1 MRCTLP
7 LSALA
12 LALAISVH
20 AAEPF
25 QASDIRIDG
34 LKRVS
39 SGSVFDALT
48 IQPGDRVTDAD
59 ISMATRAL
67 FETGFFDQVEVRAD
81 GDVLVIEVTE
91 RPAVSRIDIEGNQ
104 AIKTDDLLDS
114 LRRAG
119 IVEGDVLKRA
129 TLDQLE
135 QAIQRQYTS
144 RGRYDATVSS
154 EIIEQDRNR
163 VGLKISIYEG
173 SVATISR
180 IAIVG
185 NEAFDDDTLLDEMS
199 LTEPGVFTWFSGS
212 DNYET
217 EKLSADVEAIRSYYL
232 NRGYVNVE
240 VSKPQVELSEN
251 LEDVFITI
259 TVNEGREFRVGAV
272 NVGGDQPIDLSAAV
286 EEMTLQSGE
295 IFSRRLVNE
304 AVNTMSKKL
313 GDAGYARAQVRAVP
327 EINDETQTVDVTL
340 VVTPGPLVY
349 VRRVEFR
356 GNTDTSDVVLRREI
370 PQLEASVSSAGA
382 IEKGRINL
390 QRLGFFSLV
399 RVSTRPVP
407 DQADQV
413 DVVYEVKEQA
423 SGSLSASLGF
433 SQGQGVLVGAAVS
446 QKNFLGSG
454 NALSFSLQSSGSTK
468 EARFS
473 FTDPY
478 YTIDGVSR
486 GVDLYFKQTDFDED
500 ADIEYTT
507 DDTGI
512 GLSFGYPV
520 SDRSRIS
527 TNFLVQNVSLKTGTT
542 NIPSYIGDFLVA
554 EGFARDARD
563 ADFAEFKVGAAY
575 SYDTLNK
582 AFLPTDGE
590 RQRVSFDMSI
600 PGSDLEYYTVNYLG
614 ETYIP
619 LLDKED
625 VSLRLKARLG
635 YGDGFGD
642 SSGLPFLKNFF
653 AGGIRSVR
661 GYAYNS
667 LGADNTLYETS
678 TAGVF
683 ETAGGNVLLTGTA
696 ALQFPLPGVKETDQ
710 ARLSL
715 FTDAGQIYN
724 DNIEVDELRY
734 SAGLALAWMTPIGPL
749 SFTYAAALNSESR
762 DETEG
767 FQFSIGSTF

>member
-59 ISMATRAL
+59 ISLATRAL

-240 VSKPQVELSEN
+240 VSEPQVELSEN

-259 TVNEGREFRVGAV
+259 TVNEGQEFRVGRV

-370 PQLEASVSSAGA
+370 PQLEASVSSAAA

-399 RVSTRPVP
+399 RASTRPVP
-407 DQADQV
+407 DQPDQV

-423 SGSLSASLGF
+423 SGSLSASVGF
-433 SQGQGVLVGAAVS
+433 SQGEGVLLGAAVS

-454 NALSFSLQSSGSTK
+454 NALSFSLQSSSSTK

-486 GVDLYFKQTDFDED
+486 GVDLYFAQTDFDSTGT
-500 ADIEYTT
+500 ADYST
-507 DDTGI
+507 DETGL
-512 GLSFGYPV
+512 GLTFGYPV
-520 SDRSRIS
+520 SDESRIS
-527 TNFLVQNVSLKTGTT
+527 TSFAVQNT
-542 NIPSYIGDFLVA
+542 NLDAKASGSRASYIDTFFTS
-554 EGFARDARD
+554 EGLSSSATT
-563 ADFAEFKVGAAY
+563 ADFVEYKVGAAY
-575 SYDTLNK
+575 SFDTLNK
-582 AFLPTDGE
+582 AFLPTDGT
-590 RQRVSFDMSI
+590 RHRLSFDLSI
-600 PGSDLEYYTVNYLG
+600 PGSDLEYYTASYLG

-619 LLDKED
+619 VLEQED
-625 VSLRLKARLG
+625 VSLKFKTRLG
-635 YGDGFGD
+635 YGDGVGD
-642 SSGLPFLKNFF
+642 SQGLPFLKNFF
-653 AGGIRSVR
+653 AGGIRTVR
-661 GYAYNS
+661 GYTYNS
-667 LGADNTLYETS
+667 LGPTDSNGEQI
-678 TAGVF
+678 
-683 ETAGGNVLLTGTA
+683 GGNVLITGTA
-696 ALQFPLPGVKETDQ
+696 ALQFPMPGVKETDQ

-715 FTDAGQIYN
+715 FGDAGQVYA
-724 DNIEVDELRY
+724 DNAELGDLRY

-749 SFTYAAALNSESR
+749 SFTYASALNSKST

>member
-12 LALAISVH
+12 LALAISAH

-59 ISMATRAL
+59 ISLATRAL

-104 AIKTDDLLDS
+104 AIKTEDLLDS

-163 VGLKISIYEG
+163 VGLKISIFEG

-185 NEAFDDDTLLDEMS
+185 NEAFDDDTLLGEMS
-199 LTEPGVFTWFSGS
+199 LTEAGLFTWFSGS
-212 DNYET
+212 NNYET
-217 EKLSADVEAIRSYYL
+217 EKLNADVEAIRSYYL

-240 VSKPQVELSEN
+240 VSEPQVELSEN

-259 TVNEGREFRVGAV
+259 SVDEGKEFRVGSV
-272 NVGGDQPIDLSAAV
+272 NVGGDQPIDLSSAV
-286 EEMTLQSGE
+286 EEMTLQTGE

-304 AVNTMSKKL
+304 AVSTMSKKL

-327 EINDETQTVDVTL
+327 EINDEAQTVDVTL

-370 PQLEASVSSAGA
+370 PQLEASVSSAAA
-382 IEKGRINL
+382 IEKGKINL

-423 SGSLSASLGF
+423 SGSLSASVGF
-433 SQGQGVLVGAAVS
+433 SQGEGVLLGAAVS

-454 NALSFSLQSSGSTK
+454 NALSFSLQSSSSTK

-486 GVDLYFKQTDFDED
+486 GIDLYLKQTDFDEEGT
-500 ADIEYTT
+500 ADYTT
-507 DDTGI
+507 DDTGL
-512 GLSFGYPV
+512 GLTFGYPI
-520 SDRSRIS
+520 SDESRVS
-527 TNFLVQNVSLKTGTT
+527 TNFAIQNVNLKTAATV
-542 NIPSYIGDFLVA
+542 PSYIGDFLVS
-554 EGFARDARD
+554 EGLTRTARD
-563 ADFAEFKVGAAY
+563 ADFVEYKVGAAY

-582 AFLPTDGE
+582 AFLPTAGT
-590 RQRVSFDMSI
+590 RHRVSFDLSI
-600 PGSDLEYYTVNYLG
+600 PGSDLEYYTTSYLG
-614 ETYIP
+614 ETFIP
-619 LLDKED
+619 VLDKED
-625 VSLRLKARLG
+625 VSLKFKTRLG
-635 YGDGFGD
+635 YGEGFGD

-661 GYAYNS
+661 GYTYNS
-667 LGADNTLYETS
+667 LGPVDTNGEQI
-678 TAGVF
+678 
-683 ETAGGNVLLTGTA
+683 GGNVLITGTA
-696 ALQFPLPGVKETDQ
+696 ALQFPMPGVKETDQ

-715 FTDAGQIYN
+715 FTDAGQVYA
-724 DNIEVDELRY
+724 DNVELGDLRY

-749 SFTYAAALNSESR
+749 SFTYASALNSEST

>member
-12 LALAISVH
+12 LAIAISVH

-59 ISMATRAL
+59 IAMATRAL

-240 VSKPQVELSEN
+240 VSEPQVELSEN

-259 TVNEGREFRVGAV
+259 TVNEGQEFRVGAV

-286 EEMTLQSGE
+286 EEMTLQTGE

-304 AVNTMSKKL
+304 AVNTMSEKL

-356 GNTDTSDVVLRREI
+356 GNADTSDVVLRREI
-370 PQLEASVSSAGA
+370 PQLEASVSSAAA

-399 RVSTRPVP
+399 RASTRPVP
-407 DQADQV
+407 DQPDQV

-423 SGSLSASLGF
+423 SGSLSASVGF
-433 SQGQGVLVGAAVS
+433 SQGEGVLLGAAVS

-454 NALSFSLQSSGSTK
+454 NALSFSLQSSSSTK
-468 EARFS
+468 QARFS
-473 FTDPY
+473 FSDPY

-486 GVDLYFKQTDFDED
+486 GVDLYFAQTDFD
-500 ADIEYTT
+500 
-507 DDTGI
+507 DTGTADYSTDET
-512 GLSFGYPV
+512 GLGLTFGYPV
-520 SDRSRIS
+520 SNESRIS
-527 TNFLVQNVSLKTGTT
+527 TSFAVQNT
-542 NIPSYIGDFLVA
+542 NLDAKASGSRASYIDTFFTS
-554 EGFARDARD
+554 EGLNSSATA
-563 ADFAEFKVGAAY
+563 ADFVEYKVGAAY
-575 SYDTLNK
+575 SFDTLNK
-582 AFLPTDGE
+582 AFLPTDGT
-590 RQRVSFDMSI
+590 RHRLSFDLSI
-600 PGSDLEYYTVNYLG
+600 PGSDLEYYTASYLG

-619 LLDKED
+619 VLEQED
-625 VSLRLKARLG
+625 VSLKFKTRLG
-635 YGDGFGD
+635 YGDGVGD
-642 SSGLPFLKNFF
+642 SQGLPFLKNFF
-653 AGGIRSVR
+653 AGGIRTVR
-661 GYAYNS
+661 GYPYNS
-667 LGADNTLYETS
+667 LGPTDSNGEQI
-678 TAGVF
+678 
-683 ETAGGNVLLTGTA
+683 GGNVLITGTA
-696 ALQFPLPGVKETDQ
+696 ALQFPMPGIKETDQ

-715 FTDAGQIYN
+715 FGDAGQVYA
-724 DNIEVDELRY
+724 DNAELGDLRY

-749 SFTYAAALNSESR
+749 SFTYASALNSKST

>member
-7 LSALA
+7 LSAIA
-12 LALAISVH
+12 LALAISAQ

-59 ISMATRAL
+59 ISLATRAL

-104 AIKTDDLLDS
+104 AIKTEDLLDS

-163 VGLKISIYEG
+163 VGLKISIFEG

-185 NEAFDDDTLLDEMS
+185 NEAFDDDTLLGEMS
-199 LTEPGVFTWFSGS
+199 LTEAGLFTWFSGS
-212 DNYET
+212 NNYET
-217 EKLSADVEAIRSYYL
+217 EKLNADVEAIRSYYL

-240 VSKPQVELSEN
+240 VSEPQVELSEN

-259 TVNEGREFRVGAV
+259 TVNEGKEFRVGSV
-272 NVGGDQPIDLSAAV
+272 NVGGDQPIDLSSAV
-286 EEMTLQSGE
+286 EEMTLQTGE

-304 AVNTMSKKL
+304 AVSTMSKKL

-370 PQLEASVSSAGA
+370 PQLEASVSSAAA
-382 IEKGRINL
+382 IEKGKINL

-407 DQADQV
+407 DQPDQV

-423 SGSLSASLGF
+423 SGSLSASVGF
-433 SQGQGVLVGAAVS
+433 SQGEGVLLGAAVS

-454 NALSFSLQSSGSTK
+454 NALSFSLQSSSSTK

-486 GVDLYFKQTDFDED
+486 GIDLYLKQTDFDEEGT
-500 ADIEYTT
+500 ADYTT

-512 GLSFGYPV
+512 GLSFGYPI
-520 SDRSRIS
+520 SDESRVS
-527 TNFLVQNVSLKTGTT
+527 TNFAIQNVNLKTAASV
-542 NIPSYIGDFLVA
+542 PDYIGDFLVS
-554 EGFARDARD
+554 EGLSRTARD
-563 ADFAEFKVGAAY
+563 ADFVEYKVGAAY

-582 AFLPTDGE
+582 AFLPTAGT
-590 RQRVSFDMSI
+590 RHRLSFDLSI
-600 PGSDLEYYTVNYLG
+600 PGSDLEYYTASYLG

-619 LLDKED
+619 VLQKED
-625 VSLRLKARLG
+625 VSLKFKTRLG

-642 SSGLPFLKNFF
+642 SEGLPFLKNFF

-661 GYAYNS
+661 GYTYNS
-667 LGADNTLYETS
+667 LGPLDANGEQI
-678 TAGVF
+678 
-683 ETAGGNVLLTGTA
+683 GGNVLITGTA
-696 ALQFPLPGVKETDQ
+696 ALQFPMPGV
-710 ARLSL
+710 
-715 FTDAGQIYN
+715 
-724 DNIEVDELRY
+724 
-734 SAGLALAWMTPIGPL
+734 
-749 SFTYAAALNSESR
+749 
-762 DETEG
+762 
-767 FQFSIGSTF
+767 

>member
-12 LALAISVH
+12 LAIAISVH

-240 VSKPQVELSEN
+240 VSEPQVELSEN
-251 LEDVFITI
+251 LEVVFITI
-259 TVNEGREFRVGAV
+259 TVNEGKEFRVGAV

-286 EEMTLQSGE
+286 EEMTLQTDE

-356 GNTDTSDVVLRREI
+356 GNADTSDVVLRREI
-370 PQLEASVSSAGA
+370 PQLEASVSSAAA

-399 RVSTRPVP
+399 RASTRPVP
-407 DQADQV
+407 DQPDQV

-423 SGSLSASLGF
+423 SGSLSASVGF
-433 SQGQGVLVGAAVS
+433 SQGEGVLLGAAVS

-454 NALSFSLQSSGSTK
+454 NALSFSLQSSSSTK
-468 EARFS
+468 QARFS

-486 GVDLYFKQTDFDED
+486 GVDLYFAQTDFD
-500 ADIEYTT
+500 
-507 DDTGI
+507 DTGTADYSTDET
-512 GLSFGYPV
+512 GLGLTFGYPV
-520 SDRSRIS
+520 SNESRIS
-527 TNFLVQNVSLKTGTT
+527 TSFAVQNT
-542 NIPSYIGDFLVA
+542 NLDAKASGSRASYIDTFFTS
-554 EGFARDARD
+554 EGLNSSATA
-563 ADFAEFKVGAAY
+563 ADFVEYKVGAAY
-575 SYDTLNK
+575 SFDTLNK
-582 AFLPTDGE
+582 AFLPTDGT
-590 RQRVSFDMSI
+590 RHRLSFDLSI
-600 PGSDLEYYTVNYLG
+600 PGSDLEYYTASYLG

-619 LLDKED
+619 VLEQED
-625 VSLRLKARLG
+625 VSLKFKTRLG
-635 YGDGFGD
+635 YGDGVGD
-642 SSGLPFLKNFF
+642 SQGLPFLKNFF
-653 AGGIRSVR
+653 AGGIRTVR
-661 GYAYNS
+661 GYTYNS
-667 LGADNTLYETS
+667 LGPTDSNGEQI
-678 TAGVF
+678 
-683 ETAGGNVLLTGTA
+683 GGNVLITGTA
-696 ALQFPLPGVKETDQ
+696 ALQFPMPGIKETDQ

-715 FTDAGQIYN
+715 FGDAGQVYA
-724 DNIEVDELRY
+724 DNAELGDLRY

-749 SFTYAAALNSESR
+749 SFTYASALNSKST

>member
-12 LALAISVH
+12 LAIAISVH

-180 IAIVG
+180 ISIVG

-240 VSKPQVELSEN
+240 VSEPQVELSEN
-251 LEDVFITI
+251 LEVVFITI
-259 TVNEGREFRVGAV
+259 TVNEGKEFRVGAV

-286 EEMTLQSGE
+286 EEMTLQTDE

-356 GNTDTSDVVLRREI
+356 GNADTSDVVLRREI
-370 PQLEASVSSAGA
+370 PQLEASVSSAAA

-399 RVSTRPVP
+399 RASTRPVP
-407 DQADQV
+407 DQPDQV

-423 SGSLSASLGF
+423 SGSLSASVGF
-433 SQGQGVLVGAAVS
+433 SQGEGVLLGAAVS

-454 NALSFSLQSSGSTK
+454 NALSFSLQSSSSTK
-468 EARFS
+468 QARFS

-486 GVDLYFKQTDFDED
+486 GVDLYFAQTDFD
-500 ADIEYTT
+500 
-507 DDTGI
+507 DTGTADYSTDET
-512 GLSFGYPV
+512 GLGLTFGYPV
-520 SDRSRIS
+520 SNESRIS
-527 TNFLVQNVSLKTGTT
+527 TSFAVQNT
-542 NIPSYIGDFLVA
+542 NLDAKASGSRASYIDTFFTS
-554 EGFARDARD
+554 EGLNSSATA
-563 ADFAEFKVGAAY
+563 ADFVEYKVGAAY
-575 SYDTLNK
+575 SFDTLNK
-582 AFLPTDGE
+582 AFLPTDGT
-590 RQRVSFDMSI
+590 RHRLSFDLSI
-600 PGSDLEYYTVNYLG
+600 PGSDLEYYTASYLG

-619 LLDKED
+619 VLEQED
-625 VSLRLKARLG
+625 VSLKFKTRLG
-635 YGDGFGD
+635 YGDGVGD
-642 SSGLPFLKNFF
+642 SQGLPFLKNFF
-653 AGGIRSVR
+653 AGGIRTVR
-661 GYAYNS
+661 GYTYNS
-667 LGADNTLYETS
+667 LGPTDSNGEQI
-678 TAGVF
+678 
-683 ETAGGNVLLTGTA
+683 GGNVLITGTA
-696 ALQFPLPGVKETDQ
+696 ALQFPMPGIKETDQ

-715 FTDAGQIYN
+715 FGDAGQVYA
-724 DNIEVDELRY
+724 DNAELGDLRY

-749 SFTYAAALNSESR
+749 SFTYASALNSKST

>member
-12 LALAISVH
+12 LAFAISAH
-20 AAEPF
+20 AVDPF
-25 QASDIRIDG
+25 EASDIRIDG

-59 ISMATRAL
+59 ISLATRAL
-67 FETGFFDQVEVRAD
+67 FETGFFDQVEVRAE

-104 AIKTDDLLDS
+104 AIKSKDLLDS

-135 QAIQRQYTS
+135 QAIQKQYTS
-144 RGRYDATVSS
+144 RGRYDATVNS

-163 VGLKISIYEG
+163 VGLKISIFEG

-185 NEAFDDDTLLDEMS
+185 NKAFNDDILLDEMS
-199 LTEPGVFTWFSGS
+199 LTEAGLFTWLSGS
-212 DNYET
+212 NNYET
-217 EKLSADVEAIRSYYL
+217 EKLNADVEAIRSYYL
-232 NRGYVNVE
+232 NRGYVNVD
-240 VSKPQVELSEN
+240 VSEPQVELSEN

-259 TVNEGREFRVGAV
+259 TVNEGSEFRVGSV
-272 NVGGDQPIDLSAAV
+272 NVGGDQPIDLSSAI
-286 EEMTLQSGE
+286 EEMTLQTGE
-295 IFSRRLVNE
+295 IFSRRLVND
-304 AVNTMSKKL
+304 AVSTMSEKL

-327 EINDETQTVDVTL
+327 EINNESQTVDVTL

-356 GNTDTSDVVLRREI
+356 GNTNTSDVVLRREI
-370 PQLEASVSSAGA
+370 PQLEASVSSAAA

-399 RVSTRPVP
+399 RALTRPVP
-407 DQADQV
+407 DQPDQV

-423 SGSLSASLGF
+423 SGSVSASVGF
-433 SQGQGVLVGAAVS
+433 SQGEGVLLGAAIR

-454 NALSFSLQSSGSTK
+454 NALSFSLQSSSSTK

-473 FTDPY
+473 YTDPY

-486 GVDLYFKQTDFDED
+486 GVDLFFAKTDFD
-500 ADIEYTT
+500 
-507 DDTGI
+507 DTGTADYSTDET
-512 GLSFGYPV
+512 GLGLTFGYPI
-520 SDRSRIS
+520 SDEARVS
-527 TNFLVQNVSLKTGTT
+527 TNFAVQNT
-542 NIPSYIGDFLVA
+542 NLDAKASGSRASYINTFFTG
-554 EGFARDARD
+554 EGYSSSATS
-563 ADFAEFKVGAAY
+563 ADFVEYKAGAAY
-575 SYDTLNK
+575 SYNTLNK
-582 AFLPTDGE
+582 AFLPTAGT
-590 RQRVSFDMSI
+590 RHRLSFDLSV
-600 PGSDLEYYTVNYLG
+600 PGSDLEYYTASYLG
-614 ETYIP
+614 EAYIP
-619 LLDKED
+619 VLDQED
-625 VSLRLKARLG
+625 ISLKFKTRVG

-642 SSGLPFLKNFF
+642 TDGLPFLKNFF
-653 AGGIRSVR
+653 AGGIRTVR
-661 GYAYNS
+661 GYKYNS
-667 LGADNTLYETS
+667 LGPLDNKGEQ
-678 TAGVF
+678 V
-683 ETAGGNVLLTGTA
+683 GGNVLLTGTA
-696 ALQFPLPGVKETDQ
+696 ALQFPMPGVKETDQ

-715 FTDAGQIYN
+715 FGDAGQVYA
-724 DNIEVDELRY
+724 DSAKLEDLRY
-734 SAGLALAWMTPIGPL
+734 SAGVAIAWMTPIGPL
-749 SFTYAAALNSESR
+749 SFTYASALNSESG

-767 FQFSIGSTF
+767 FQFSIGSAF

>member
-7 LSALA
+7 LSAIA
-12 LALAISVH
+12 LALAISAQ

-59 ISMATRAL
+59 ISLATRAL

-104 AIKTDDLLDS
+104 AIKTEDLLDS

-163 VGLKISIYEG
+163 VGLKISIFEG

-185 NEAFDDDTLLDEMS
+185 NEAFDDDTLLGEMS
-199 LTEPGVFTWFSGS
+199 LTEAGLFTWFSGS
-212 DNYET
+212 NNYET
-217 EKLSADVEAIRSYYL
+217 EKLNADVEAIRSYYL

-240 VSKPQVELSEN
+240 VSEPQVELSEN

-259 TVNEGREFRVGAV
+259 TVNEGKEFRVGSV
-272 NVGGDQPIDLSAAV
+272 NVGGDQPIDLSSAV
-286 EEMTLQSGE
+286 EEMTLQTGE

-304 AVNTMSKKL
+304 AVSTMSKKL

-327 EINDETQTVDVTL
+327 EINDEKQTVDVTL

-370 PQLEASVSSAGA
+370 PQLEASVSSAAA
-382 IEKGRINL
+382 IEKGKINL

-407 DQADQV
+407 DQPDQV

-423 SGSLSASLGF
+423 SGSLSASVGF
-433 SQGQGVLVGAAVS
+433 SQGEGVLLGAAVS

-454 NALSFSLQSSGSTK
+454 NALSFSLQSSSSTK

-486 GVDLYFKQTDFDED
+486 GIDLYLKQTDFDEEGT
-500 ADIEYTT
+500 ADYTT

-512 GLSFGYPV
+512 GLSFGYPI
-520 SDRSRIS
+520 SDESRVS
-527 TNFLVQNVSLKTGTT
+527 TNFAIQNVNLKTAASV
-542 NIPSYIGDFLVA
+542 PSYIGDFLVS
-554 EGFARDARD
+554 EGLSRTARD
-563 ADFAEFKVGAAY
+563 ADFVEYKVGAAY
-575 SYDTLNK
+575 SFDTLNK
-582 AFLPTDGE
+582 AFLPTAGT
-590 RQRVSFDMSI
+590 RHRVSFDLSI
-600 PGSDLEYYTVNYLG
+600 PGSDLEYYTASYLG
-614 ETYIP
+614 ETYVP
-619 LLDKED
+619 VLDAED
-625 VSLRLKARLG
+625 VSLKFKTRLG

-642 SSGLPFLKNFF
+642 SEGLPFLKNFF

-661 GYAYNS
+661 GYTYNS
-667 LGADNTLYETS
+667 LGPQANGEQI
-678 TAGVF
+678 
-683 ETAGGNVLLTGTA
+683 GGNVLITGTA
-696 ALQFPLPGVKETDQ
+696 ALQFPMPGVKETDQ

-715 FTDAGQIYN
+715 FTDAGQVYA
-724 DNIEVDELRY
+724 DNAELGDLRY

-749 SFTYAAALNSESR
+749 SFTYAAALNSEST

>member
-12 LALAISVH
+12 LALAISAH

-59 ISMATRAL
+59 ISLATRAL

-104 AIKTDDLLDS
+104 AIKTEDLLDS

-163 VGLKISIYEG
+163 VGLKISIFEG

-185 NEAFDDDTLLDEMS
+185 NEAFDDDTLLGEMS
-199 LTEPGVFTWFSGS
+199 LTEAGLFTWFSGS
-212 DNYET
+212 NNYET
-217 EKLSADVEAIRSYYL
+217 EKLNADVEAIRSYYL

-240 VSKPQVELSEN
+240 VSEPQVELSEN

-259 TVNEGREFRVGAV
+259 SVDEGKEFRVGSV
-272 NVGGDQPIDLSAAV
+272 NVGGDQPIDLSSAV
-286 EEMTLQSGE
+286 EEMTLQTGE

-304 AVNTMSKKL
+304 AVSTMSKKL

-327 EINDETQTVDVTL
+327 EINDEAQTVDVTL

-370 PQLEASVSSAGA
+370 PQLEASVSSAAA
-382 IEKGRINL
+382 IEKGKINL

-423 SGSLSASLGF
+423 SGSLSASVGF
-433 SQGQGVLVGAAVS
+433 SQGEGVLLGAAVS

-454 NALSFSLQSSGSTK
+454 NALSFSLQSSSSTK

-486 GVDLYFKQTDFDED
+486 GIDLYLKQTDFDEEGT
-500 ADIEYTT
+500 ADYTT

-512 GLSFGYPV
+512 GLTFGYPI
-520 SDRSRIS
+520 SDESRVS
-527 TNFLVQNVSLKTGTT
+527 TNFAIQNVNLKTAATV
-542 NIPSYIGDFLVA
+542 PSYIGDFLVS
-554 EGFARDARD
+554 EGFARTARD
-563 ADFAEFKVGAAY
+563 ADFVEYKVGAAY

-582 AFLPTDGE
+582 AFLPTAGT
-590 RQRVSFDMSI
+590 RHRVSFDLSI
-600 PGSDLEYYTVNYLG
+600 PGSDLEYYTTSYLG

-619 LLDKED
+619 VLDKED
-625 VSLRLKARLG
+625 VSLKFKTRLG
-635 YGDGFGD
+635 YGEGFGD

-661 GYAYNS
+661 GYTYNS
-667 LGADNTLYETS
+667 LGPVDTNGEQI
-678 TAGVF
+678 
-683 ETAGGNVLLTGTA
+683 GGNVLITGTA
-696 ALQFPLPGVKETDQ
+696 ALQFPMPGVKETDQ

-715 FTDAGQIYN
+715 FTDAGQVYA
-724 DNIEVDELRY
+724 DNVELGDLRY

-749 SFTYAAALNSESR
+749 SFTYAYALNAETR

>member
-7 LSALA
+7 LSAIA
-12 LALAISVH
+12 LALAISAQ

-59 ISMATRAL
+59 ISLATRAL

-104 AIKTDDLLDS
+104 AIKTEDLLDS

-163 VGLKISIYEG
+163 VGLKISIFEG

-185 NEAFDDDTLLDEMS
+185 NEAFDDDTLLGEMS
-199 LTEPGVFTWFSGS
+199 LTEAGLFTWFSGS
-212 DNYET
+212 NNYET
-217 EKLSADVEAIRSYYL
+217 EKLNADVEAIRSYYL

-240 VSKPQVELSEN
+240 VSEPQVELSEN

-259 TVNEGREFRVGAV
+259 TVNEGKEFRVGSV
-272 NVGGDQPIDLSAAV
+272 NVGGDQPIDLSSAV
-286 EEMTLQSGE
+286 EEMTLQTGE

-304 AVNTMSKKL
+304 AVSTMSKKL

-327 EINDETQTVDVTL
+327 EINDEKQTVDVTL

-370 PQLEASVSSAGA
+370 PQLEASVSSAAA
-382 IEKGRINL
+382 IEKGKINL

-407 DQADQV
+407 DQPDQV

-423 SGSLSASLGF
+423 SGSLSASVGF
-433 SQGQGVLVGAAVS
+433 SQGEGVLLGAAVS

-454 NALSFSLQSSGSTK
+454 NALSFSLQSSSSTK

-486 GVDLYFKQTDFDED
+486 GINLYLKQTDFDEEGT
-500 ADIEYTT
+500 ADYTT

-512 GLSFGYPV
+512 GLSFGYPI
-520 SDRSRIS
+520 SDESRVS
-527 TNFLVQNVSLKTGTT
+527 TNFAIQNVNLKTAASV
-542 NIPSYIGDFLVA
+542 PSYIGDFLTS
-554 EGFARDARD
+554 EGISSSSRE
-563 ADFAEFKVGAAY
+563 ADFVEYKVGAAY

-582 AFLPTDGE
+582 AFLPTAGT
-590 RQRVSFDMSI
+590 RHRVSFDLSI
-600 PGSDLEYYTVNYLG
+600 PGSDLEYYTASYLG
-614 ETYIP
+614 ETYVP
-619 LLDKED
+619 VLDAED
-625 VSLRLKARLG
+625 VSLKFKTRLG

-642 SSGLPFLKNFF
+642 SAGLPFLKNFF

-661 GYAYNS
+661 GYTYNS
-667 LGADNTLYETS
+667 LGPVDANGEQI
-678 TAGVF
+678 
-683 ETAGGNVLLTGTA
+683 GGNVLITGTA
-696 ALQFPLPGVKETDQ
+696 ALQFPMPGVKETDQ

-715 FTDAGQIYN
+715 FTDAGQVYA
-724 DNIEVDELRY
+724 DNAELGDLRY

-749 SFTYAAALNSESR
+749 SFTYAAALNSEST

>member
-12 LALAISVH
+12 LAFAMSAH
-20 AAEPF
+20 AVDPF
-25 QASDIRIDG
+25 EASDIRIDG

-59 ISMATRAL
+59 ISLATRAL
-67 FETGFFDQVEVRAD
+67 FETGFFDQVEVRAE

-104 AIKTDDLLDS
+104 AIKSKDLLDS

-135 QAIQRQYTS
+135 QAIQKQYTS
-144 RGRYDATVSS
+144 RGRYDATVNS

-163 VGLKISIYEG
+163 VGLKISIFEG

-185 NEAFDDDTLLDEMS
+185 NKAFNDDILLDEMS
-199 LTEPGVFTWFSGS
+199 LTEAGLFTWLSGS
-212 DNYET
+212 NNYET
-217 EKLSADVEAIRSYYL
+217 EKLNADVEAIRSYYL
-232 NRGYVNVE
+232 NRGYVNVD
-240 VSKPQVELSEN
+240 VSEPQVELSEN

-259 TVNEGREFRVGAV
+259 TVNEGSEFRVGSV
-272 NVGGDQPIDLSAAV
+272 NVGGDQPIDLSSAV
-286 EEMTLQSGE
+286 EEMTLQTGE
-295 IFSRRLVNE
+295 IFSRRLVND
-304 AVNTMSKKL
+304 AVSTMSEKL

-327 EINDETQTVDVTL
+327 EINNESQTVDVTL

-356 GNTDTSDVVLRREI
+356 GNTNTSDVVLRREI
-370 PQLEASVSSAGA
+370 PQLEASVSSAAA

-399 RVSTRPVP
+399 RALTRPVP
-407 DQADQV
+407 DQPDQV

-423 SGSLSASLGF
+423 SGSVSASVGF
-433 SQGQGVLVGAAVS
+433 SQGEGVLLGAAIR

-454 NALSFSLQSSGSTK
+454 NALSFSLQSSSSTK

-473 FTDPY
+473 YTDPY

-486 GVDLYFKQTDFDED
+486 GVDLFFAKTDFD
-500 ADIEYTT
+500 
-507 DDTGI
+507 DTGTADYSTDET
-512 GLSFGYPV
+512 GLGLTFGYPI
-520 SDRSRIS
+520 SDEARVS
-527 TNFLVQNVSLKTGTT
+527 TNFAVQNT
-542 NIPSYIGDFLVA
+542 NLDAKASGSRASYINTFFTG
-554 EGFARDARD
+554 EGYSSSATS
-563 ADFAEFKVGAAY
+563 ADFVEYKAGAAY
-575 SYDTLNK
+575 SYNTLNK
-582 AFLPTDGE
+582 AFLPTAGT
-590 RQRVSFDMSI
+590 RHRLSFDLSV
-600 PGSDLEYYTVNYLG
+600 PGSDLEYYTASYLG
-614 ETYIP
+614 EAYIP
-619 LLDKED
+619 VLDQED
-625 VSLRLKARLG
+625 ISLKFKTRVG

-642 SSGLPFLKNFF
+642 TDGLPFLKNFF
-653 AGGIRSVR
+653 AGGIRTVR
-661 GYAYNS
+661 GYKYNS
-667 LGADNTLYETS
+667 LGPLDNKGEQ
-678 TAGVF
+678 V
-683 ETAGGNVLLTGTA
+683 GGNVLLTGTA
-696 ALQFPLPGVKETDQ
+696 ALQFPMPGVKETDQ

-715 FTDAGQIYN
+715 FGDAGQVYA
-724 DNIEVDELRY
+724 DSAKLEDLRY
-734 SAGLALAWMTPIGPL
+734 SAGVAIAWMTPIGPL
-749 SFTYAAALNSESR
+749 SFTYASALNSESG

-767 FQFSIGSTF
+767 FQFSIGSAF

>member
-7 LSALA
+7 LSAIA
-12 LALAISVH
+12 LALAISAQ

-59 ISMATRAL
+59 ISLATRAL

-104 AIKTDDLLDS
+104 AIKTEDLLDS

-163 VGLKISIYEG
+163 VGLKISIFEG

-185 NEAFDDDTLLDEMS
+185 NEAFDDDTLLGEMS
-199 LTEPGVFTWFSGS
+199 LTEAGLFTWFSGS
-212 DNYET
+212 NNYET
-217 EKLSADVEAIRSYYL
+217 EKLNADVEAIRSYYL

-240 VSKPQVELSEN
+240 VSEPQVELSEN

-259 TVNEGREFRVGAV
+259 TVNEGKEFRVGSV
-272 NVGGDQPIDLSAAV
+272 NVGGDQPIDLSSAV
-286 EEMTLQSGE
+286 EEMTLQTGE

-304 AVNTMSKKL
+304 AVSTMSKKL

-327 EINDETQTVDVTL
+327 EINDEKQTVDVTL

-370 PQLEASVSSAGA
+370 PQLEASVSSAAA
-382 IEKGRINL
+382 IEKGKINL

-407 DQADQV
+407 DQPDQV

-423 SGSLSASLGF
+423 SGSLSASVGF
-433 SQGQGVLVGAAVS
+433 SQGEGVLLGAAVS

-454 NALSFSLQSSGSTK
+454 NALSFSLQSSSSTK

-486 GVDLYFKQTDFDED
+486 GIDLYLKQTDFDEEGT
-500 ADIEYTT
+500 ADYTT

-512 GLSFGYPV
+512 GLSFGYPI
-520 SDRSRIS
+520 SDESRVS
-527 TNFLVQNVSLKTGTT
+527 TNFAIQNVNLKTAASV
-542 NIPSYIGDFLVA
+542 PSYIGDFLTS
-554 EGFARDARD
+554 EGISSSSRE
-563 ADFAEFKVGAAY
+563 ADFVEYKVGAAY

-582 AFLPTDGE
+582 AFLPTAGT
-590 RQRVSFDMSI
+590 RHRVSFDLSI
-600 PGSDLEYYTVNYLG
+600 PGSDLEYYTASYLG
-614 ETYIP
+614 ETYVP
-619 LLDKED
+619 VLDAED
-625 VSLRLKARLG
+625 VSLKFKTRLG

-642 SSGLPFLKNFF
+642 SAGLPFLKNFF

-661 GYAYNS
+661 GYTYNS
-667 LGADNTLYETS
+667 LGPVDANGEQI
-678 TAGVF
+678 
-683 ETAGGNVLLTGTA
+683 GGNVLITGSA
-696 ALQFPLPGVKETDQ
+696 ALQFPMPGVKETDQ

-715 FTDAGQIYN
+715 FTDAGQVYA
-724 DNIEVDELRY
+724 DNAELGDLRY

-749 SFTYAAALNSESR
+749 SFTYAAALNSEST

>member
-1 MRCTLP
+1 MRCTIP

-12 LALAISVH
+12 LALAISAQ

-48 IQPGDRVTDAD
+48 IQPGDLVTDAD
-59 ISMATRAL
+59 ISLATRAL
-67 FETGFFDQVEVRAD
+67 FETGFFDQVEVSAD
-81 GDVLVIEVTE
+81 GTVLVIEVTE

-104 AIKTDDLLDS
+104 AIKTEDLLDS

-163 VGLKISIYEG
+163 VGLKISIFEG
-173 SVATISR
+173 SIATISR
-180 IAIVG
+180 IAVVG
-185 NEAFDDDTLLDEMS
+185 NEAFDDDTLLGEMS
-199 LTEPGVFTWFSGS
+199 LTEAGLFTWFSGS
-212 DNYET
+212 NNYET
-217 EKLSADVEAIRSYYL
+217 EKLNADVEAIRSYYL

-240 VSKPQVELSEN
+240 VSEPQVELSET

-259 TVNEGREFRVGAV
+259 TVNEGKEFRVGSV
-272 NVGGDQPIDLSAAV
+272 VIGGDQPIDVSSAV
-286 EEMTLQSGE
+286 EEMTLQTGE

-304 AVNTMSKKL
+304 AVSTMSKKL
-313 GDAGYARAQVRAVP
+313 SDAGYARAQLRAVP
-327 EINDETQTVDVTL
+327 EINNETQTVDVTL

-370 PQLEASVSSAGA
+370 PQLEASVSSAAA
-382 IEKGRINL
+382 IEKGKINL

-407 DQADQV
+407 DQPDQI

-423 SGSLSASLGF
+423 SGSLSASVGF
-433 SQGQGVLVGAAVS
+433 SQGEGLLFGAAVS

-454 NALSFSLQSSGSTK
+454 NALSFSLQRSSSIK
-468 EARFS
+468 AARFS

-478 YTIDGVSR
+478 HTVDGVSR
-486 GVDLYFKQTDFDED
+486 GIDLYLKQTDFDEAGT
-500 ADIEYTT
+500 ADYTT

-512 GLSFGYPV
+512 GLSFGYPI
-520 SDRSRIS
+520 SDESRVT
-527 TNFLVQNVSLKTGTT
+527 TNFAIQNVNLKTAASVPT
-542 NIPSYIGDFLVA
+542 YIGDFLVS
-554 EGFARDARD
+554 EGLPRTARD
-563 ADFAEFKVGAAY
+563 ADFVEYKIGAAY
-575 SYDTLNK
+575 SYNTLNK
-582 AFLPTDGE
+582 AFLPTEGT
-590 RQRVSFDMSI
+590 RHRASFDLSI
-600 PGSDLEYYTVNYLG
+600 PGSDLEYYTASYLG
-614 ETYIP
+614 ETYVP
-619 LLDKED
+619 LLDAED
-625 VSLRLKARLG
+625 VSLKFKTRLG

-642 SSGLPFLKNFF
+642 SAGLPFLKNFF

-661 GYAYNS
+661 GYTYNS
-667 LGADNTLYETS
+667 LGPQAN
-678 TAGVF
+678 GKQI
-683 ETAGGNVLLTGTA
+683 GGNVLITGTA

-715 FTDAGQIYN
+715 FTDAGQVYA
-724 DNIEVDELRY
+724 DNVELGDLRY

-749 SFTYAAALNSESR
+749 SFTYVAALNSEST

>member
-12 LALAISVH
+12 LAFAISAH
-20 AAEPF
+20 AVDPF
-25 QASDIRIDG
+25 EASDIRIDG

-59 ISMATRAL
+59 ISLATRAL
-67 FETGFFDQVEVRAD
+67 FETGFFDQVEVRAE

-104 AIKTDDLLDS
+104 AIKSKDLLDS

-135 QAIQRQYTS
+135 QAIQKQYTS
-144 RGRYDATVSS
+144 RGRYDATVNS

-163 VGLKISIYEG
+163 VGLKISIFEG

-185 NEAFDDDTLLDEMS
+185 NKAFNDDILLDEMS
-199 LTEPGVFTWFSGS
+199 LTEAGLFTWLSGS
-212 DNYET
+212 NNYET
-217 EKLSADVEAIRSYYL
+217 EKLNADVEAIRSYYL
-232 NRGYVNVE
+232 NRGYVNVD
-240 VSKPQVELSEN
+240 VSEPQVELSEN

-259 TVNEGREFRVGAV
+259 TVNEGSEFRVGSV
-272 NVGGDQPIDLSAAV
+272 NVGGDQPIDLSSAV
-286 EEMTLQSGE
+286 EEMTLQTGE
-295 IFSRRLVNE
+295 IFSRRLVND
-304 AVNTMSKKL
+304 AVSTMSEKL

-327 EINDETQTVDVTL
+327 EINNESQTVDVTL

-356 GNTDTSDVVLRREI
+356 GNTSTSDVVLRREI
-370 PQLEASVSSAGA
+370 PQLEASVSSAAA

-399 RVSTRPVP
+399 RALTRPVP
-407 DQADQV
+407 DQPDQV

-423 SGSLSASLGF
+423 SGSVSASVGF
-433 SQGQGVLVGAAVS
+433 SQGEGVLLGAAIR

-454 NALSFSLQSSGSTK
+454 NALSFSLQSSSSTK

-473 FTDPY
+473 YTDPY

-486 GVDLYFKQTDFDED
+486 GVDLFFAKTDFD
-500 ADIEYTT
+500 
-507 DDTGI
+507 DTGTADYSTDET
-512 GLSFGYPV
+512 GLGLTFGYPI
-520 SDRSRIS
+520 SDEARVS
-527 TNFLVQNVSLKTGTT
+527 TNFAVQNT
-542 NIPSYIGDFLVA
+542 NLDAKASGSRASYINTFFTG
-554 EGFARDARD
+554 EGYSSSATS
-563 ADFAEFKVGAAY
+563 ADFVEYKAGAAY
-575 SYDTLNK
+575 SYNTLNK
-582 AFLPTDGE
+582 AFLPTAGTRHRLSVDLS
-590 RQRVSFDMSI
+590 V
-600 PGSDLEYYTVNYLG
+600 PGSDLEYYTASYLG
-614 ETYIP
+614 EAYIP
-619 LLDKED
+619 VLDQED
-625 VSLRLKARLG
+625 ISLKFKTRVG

-642 SSGLPFLKNFF
+642 TDGLPFLKNFF
-653 AGGIRSVR
+653 AGGIRTVR
-661 GYAYNS
+661 GYKYNS
-667 LGADNTLYETS
+667 LGPLDNKGEQ
-678 TAGVF
+678 V
-683 ETAGGNVLLTGTA
+683 GGNVLLTGTA
-696 ALQFPLPGVKETDQ
+696 ALQFPMPGVKETDQ

-715 FTDAGQIYN
+715 FGDAGQVYA
-724 DNIEVDELRY
+724 DSAKLEDLRY
-734 SAGLALAWMTPIGPL
+734 SAGVAIAWMTPIGPL
-749 SFTYAAALNSESR
+749 SFTYASALNSESG

-767 FQFSIGSTF
+767 FQFSIGSAF

>member
-12 LALAISVH
+12 LALAISAH

-59 ISMATRAL
+59 ISLATRAL

-104 AIKTDDLLDS
+104 AIKTEDLLDS

-163 VGLKISIYEG
+163 VGLKISIFEG

-185 NEAFDDDTLLDEMS
+185 NEAFDDDTLLGEMS
-199 LTEPGVFTWFSGS
+199 LTEAGLFTWFSGS
-212 DNYET
+212 NNYET
-217 EKLSADVEAIRSYYL
+217 EKLNADVEAIRSYYL

-240 VSKPQVELSEN
+240 VSEPQVELSEN

-259 TVNEGREFRVGAV
+259 SVDEGKEFRVGSV
-272 NVGGDQPIDLSAAV
+272 NVGGDQPIDLSSAV
-286 EEMTLQSGE
+286 EEMTLQTGE

-304 AVNTMSKKL
+304 AVSTMSKKL

-327 EINDETQTVDVTL
+327 EINDEAQTVDVTL

-370 PQLEASVSSAGA
+370 PQLEASVSSAAA
-382 IEKGRINL
+382 IEKGKINL

-423 SGSLSASLGF
+423 SGSLSASVGF
-433 SQGQGVLVGAAVS
+433 SQGEGVLLGAAVS

-454 NALSFSLQSSGSTK
+454 NALSFSLQSSSSTK

-486 GVDLYFKQTDFDED
+486 GIDLYFAQTDFD
-500 ADIEYTT
+500 
-507 DDTGI
+507 DTGTADYSTDET
-512 GLSFGYPV
+512 GLGLTFGYPISDQSRV
-520 SDRSRIS
+520 STSFAIQNTNLDAKASGSRATYIDS
-527 TNFLVQNVSLKTGTT
+527 FFVSEGLSSSATT
-542 NIPSYIGDFLVA
+542 
-554 EGFARDARD
+554 
-563 ADFAEFKVGAAY
+563 ADFVEYKVGAAY

-582 AFLPTDGE
+582 AFLPTAGT
-590 RQRVSFDMSI
+590 RHRVSFDLSI
-600 PGSDLEYYTVNYLG
+600 PGSDLEYYTTSYLG

-619 LLDKED
+619 VLDKED
-625 VSLRLKARLG
+625 VSLKFKTRLG
-635 YGDGFGD
+635 YGEGLGD
-642 SSGLPFLKNFF
+642 SAGLPFLKNFF

-661 GYAYNS
+661 GYTYNS
-667 LGADNTLYETS
+667 LGPVDNNLEQI
-678 TAGVF
+678 
-683 ETAGGNVLLTGTA
+683 GGNVLITGTA
-696 ALQFPLPGVKETDQ
+696 ALQFPMPGVKETDQ

-715 FTDAGQIYN
+715 FTDAGQVYA
-724 DNIEVDELRY
+724 DNVELGDLRY

-749 SFTYAAALNSESR
+749 SFTYASALNSEST

>member
-12 LALAISVH
+12 LALAISAH

-59 ISMATRAL
+59 ISLATRAL

-104 AIKTDDLLDS
+104 AIKTEDLLDS

-163 VGLKISIYEG
+163 VGLKISIFEG

-185 NEAFDDDTLLDEMS
+185 NEAFDDDTLLGEMS
-199 LTEPGVFTWFSGS
+199 LTEAGLFTWFSGS
-212 DNYET
+212 NNYET
-217 EKLSADVEAIRSYYL
+217 EKLNADVEAIRSYYL

-240 VSKPQVELSEN
+240 VSEPQVELSEN

-259 TVNEGREFRVGAV
+259 SVDEGKEFRVGSV
-272 NVGGDQPIDLSAAV
+272 NVGGDQPIDLSSAV
-286 EEMTLQSGE
+286 EEMTLQTGE

-304 AVNTMSKKL
+304 AVSTMSKKL

-327 EINDETQTVDVTL
+327 EINDEAQTVDVTL

-370 PQLEASVSSAGA
+370 PQLEASVSSAAA
-382 IEKGRINL
+382 IEKGKINL

-423 SGSLSASLGF
+423 SGSLSASVGF
-433 SQGQGVLVGAAVS
+433 SQGEGVLLGAAVS

-454 NALSFSLQSSGSTK
+454 NALSFSLQSSSSTK

-486 GVDLYFKQTDFDED
+486 GIDLYLKQTDFDEEGT
-500 ADIEYTT
+500 ADYTT
-507 DDTGI
+507 DDTGL
-512 GLSFGYPV
+512 GLTFGYPI
-520 SDRSRIS
+520 SDESRVS
-527 TNFLVQNVSLKTGTT
+527 TNFAIQNVNLKTAATV
-542 NIPSYIGDFLVA
+542 PSYIGDFLVS
-554 EGFARDARD
+554 EGLTRTARD
-563 ADFAEFKVGAAY
+563 ADFVEYKVGAAY

-582 AFLPTDGE
+582 AFLPTAGT
-590 RQRVSFDMSI
+590 RHRVSFDLSI
-600 PGSDLEYYTVNYLG
+600 PGSDLEYYTTSYLG

-619 LLDKED
+619 VLDKED
-625 VSLRLKARLG
+625 VSLKFKTRLG
-635 YGDGFGD
+635 YGEGFGG

-661 GYAYNS
+661 GYTYNS
-667 LGADNTLYETS
+667 LGPVDTNGEQI
-678 TAGVF
+678 
-683 ETAGGNVLLTGTA
+683 GGNVLITGTA
-696 ALQFPLPGVKETDQ
+696 ALQFPMPGVKETDQ

-715 FTDAGQIYN
+715 FTDAGQVYA
-724 DNIEVDELRY
+724 DNVELGDLRY

-749 SFTYAAALNSESR
+749 SFTYAYALNAETR

>member
-7 LSALA
+7 LSAIA
-12 LALAISVH
+12 LALAISAQ

-59 ISMATRAL
+59 ISLATRAL

-104 AIKTDDLLDS
+104 AIKTEDLLDS

-163 VGLKISIYEG
+163 VGLKISIFEG

-185 NEAFDDDTLLDEMS
+185 NEAFDDDTLLGEMS
-199 LTEPGVFTWFSGS
+199 LTEAGLFTWFSGS
-212 DNYET
+212 NNYET
-217 EKLSADVEAIRSYYL
+217 EKLNADVEAIRSYYL

-240 VSKPQVELSEN
+240 VSEPQVELSEN

-259 TVNEGREFRVGAV
+259 TVNEGKEFRVGSV
-272 NVGGDQPIDLSAAV
+272 NVGGDQPIDLSSAV
-286 EEMTLQSGE
+286 EEMTLQTGE

-304 AVNTMSKKL
+304 AVSTMSKKL

-327 EINDETQTVDVTL
+327 EINDEKQTVDVTL

-370 PQLEASVSSAGA
+370 PQLEASVSSAAA
-382 IEKGRINL
+382 IEKGKINL

-407 DQADQV
+407 DQPDQV

-423 SGSLSASLGF
+423 SGSLSASVGF
-433 SQGQGVLVGAAVS
+433 SQGEGALLGAAVS

-454 NALSFSLQSSGSTK
+454 NALSFSLQSSSSTK

-486 GVDLYFKQTDFDED
+486 GIDLYLKQTDFDEEGT
-500 ADIEYTT
+500 ADYTT

-512 GLSFGYPV
+512 GLSFGYPI
-520 SDRSRIS
+520 SDESRVS
-527 TNFLVQNVSLKTGTT
+527 TNFAIQNVNLKTSGSV
-542 NIPSYIGDFLVA
+542 PSYIGDFLTS
-554 EGFARDARD
+554 EGISSSSRE
-563 ADFAEFKVGAAY
+563 ADFVEYKVGAAY

-582 AFLPTDGE
+582 AFLPTAGT
-590 RQRVSFDMSI
+590 RHRVSFDLSI
-600 PGSDLEYYTVNYLG
+600 PGSDLEYYTASYLG
-614 ETYIP
+614 ETYVP
-619 LLDKED
+619 VLDAED
-625 VSLRLKARLG
+625 VSLKFKTRLG

-642 SSGLPFLKNFF
+642 SAGLPFLKNFF

-661 GYAYNS
+661 GYTYNS
-667 LGADNTLYETS
+667 LGPVDANGEQI
-678 TAGVF
+678 
-683 ETAGGNVLLTGTA
+683 GGNVLITGTA
-696 ALQFPLPGVKETDQ
+696 ALQFPMPGVKETDQ

-715 FTDAGQIYN
+715 FTDAGQVYA
-724 DNIEVDELRY
+724 DNAELGDLRY

-749 SFTYAAALNSESR
+749 SFTYAAALNSEST

>member
-12 LALAISVH
+12 LAIAISVH

-180 IAIVG
+180 ISIVG

-240 VSKPQVELSEN
+240 VSEPQVELSEN

-259 TVNEGREFRVGAV
+259 TVNEGQEFRVGAV

-286 EEMTLQSGE
+286 EEMTLQTGE

-313 GDAGYARAQVRAVP
+313 GDAGYAGAQVRAVP

-356 GNTDTSDVVLRREI
+356 GNADTSDVVLRREI
-370 PQLEASVSSAGA
+370 PQLEASVSSAAA

-399 RVSTRPVP
+399 RASTRPVP
-407 DQADQV
+407 DQPDQV

-423 SGSLSASLGF
+423 SGSLSASVGF
-433 SQGQGVLVGAAVS
+433 SQGEGVLLGAAVS

-454 NALSFSLQSSGSTK
+454 NALSFSLQSSSSTK
-468 EARFS
+468 QARFS

-486 GVDLYFKQTDFDED
+486 GVDLYFAQTDFD
-500 ADIEYTT
+500 
-507 DDTGI
+507 DTGTADYSTDET
-512 GLSFGYPV
+512 GLGLTFGYPV
-520 SDRSRIS
+520 SNESRIS
-527 TNFLVQNVSLKTGTT
+527 TSFAVQNT
-542 NIPSYIGDFLVA
+542 NLDAKASGSRASYIDTFFTS
-554 EGFARDARD
+554 EGLNSSATA
-563 ADFAEFKVGAAY
+563 ADFVEYKVGAAY
-575 SYDTLNK
+575 SFDTLNK
-582 AFLPTDGE
+582 AFLPTDGT
-590 RQRVSFDMSI
+590 RHRLSFDLSI
-600 PGSDLEYYTVNYLG
+600 PGSDLEYYTASYLG

-619 LLDKED
+619 VLEQED
-625 VSLRLKARLG
+625 VSLKFKTRLG
-635 YGDGFGD
+635 YGDGVGD
-642 SSGLPFLKNFF
+642 SQGLPFLKNFF
-653 AGGIRSVR
+653 AGGIRTVR
-661 GYAYNS
+661 GYTYNS
-667 LGADNTLYETS
+667 LGPTDSNGEQI
-678 TAGVF
+678 
-683 ETAGGNVLLTGTA
+683 GGNVLITGTA
-696 ALQFPLPGVKETDQ
+696 ALQFPMPGIKETDQ

-715 FTDAGQIYN
+715 FGDAGQVYA
-724 DNIEVDELRY
+724 DNAELGDLRY

-749 SFTYAAALNSESR
+749 SFTYASALNSKST